1 MGQTGKRNIFDELT
15 NKLSN
20 VSIPDTSTGIDFD
33 TFKNN
38 ALNKIKGSDL
48 SNLLKSDNLLSS
60 DLNLTDTF
68 NAFSNKIAGT
78 MDVDFKELADS
89 IGVKALPSES
99 VAVIDPAAVPSDE
112 FSLTPDIDWLFIV
125 GVALSCTVIV
135 IGNVTIE
142 STSPFW

>member
-48 SNLLKSDNLLSS
+48 SNMLKSDNLLSS
-60 DLNLTDTF
+60 DLSPSGYLSID
-68 NAFSNKIAGT
+68 
-78 MDVDFKELADS
+78 DS
-89 IGVKALPSES
+89 VVSSAK
-99 VAVIDPAAVPSDE
+99 
-112 FSLTPDIDWLFIV
+112 
-125 GVALSCTVIV
+125 
-135 IGNVTIE
+135 
-142 STSPFW
+142 